1 MVGDCGEV
9 RRRERRGEPGPLW
22 QGAISHLLT
31 QAHTLTHTYT
41 NAATVTG
48 LSPRPPPPPPRGP
61 DTLTQITRCGGQW
74 GGVGGIAICQQTL
87 ILANTH
93 VWALDAVFQR

>member
-1 MVGDCGEV
+1 MVCFVAAQWLFVEAQRFGGEGRRGELMVGDCGEV
-9 RRRERRGEPGPLW
+9 RAKGEEGEPGPLW

-48 LSPRPPPPPPRGP
+48 LSPRRPPPSPSLR
-61 DTLTQITRCGGQW
+61 T
-74 GGVGGIAICQQTL
+74 
-87 ILANTH
+87 
-93 VWALDAVFQR
+93 